1 MPRVIFP
8 DGELFKPR
16 HVDLDV
22 EVPGVCEYRAVLHR
36 LEVFSRNDAAAP
48 GDGDEHIAHARRVLH
63 RHDLVPVHD
72 GFERADRVDL
82 GDDDLCAQPLC
93 AQRHALAAPA
103 VAGDDN
109 VFASDDEVRR
119 AVYTVP
125 HGLTSAVA
133 VIKHVLAV
141 GLVDHDHREAQ
152 LMVLRHDLEPV
163 YAGGRLLA
171 AADDAGDEPGVLRVH
186 EVDKV
191 AAVVDYDIRPGLEHA
206 AEAVLIFLHRA
217 AVACKDL
224 HAAVSER
231 RGDVI
236 LRRERVRAGDVH
248 LRAAHFEHAAEIRRL
263 CLKVYRQRYLEPGER
278 LRLLKVLTDTAQHRH
293 VALHPVYFH
302 FARGGEGDVFYLAHS
317 DAPYN
322 LSCN

>member
-1 MPRVIFP
+1 MREGDNVRRKLSAVLCEVFCRECLHGKAHVHDLRRVSVARGEVHEPALGDGEERLAVRQDIALYIVPRVIFP

-36 LEVFSRNDAAAP
+36 LEVLSRNDAAAP
-48 GDGDEHIAHARRVLH
+48 CDGDEHVAHARRVLH

-82 GDDDLCAQPLC
+82 SDDDLCAQPLC

-109 VFASDDEVRR
+109 VFARDDEVRR

-125 HGLTSAVA
+125 HGLTRAVA

-152 LMVLRHDLEPV
+152 LMVLRHDPEPV

-171 AADDAGDEPGVLRVH
+171 AADDAGDEPGVLCVH

-191 AAVVDYDIRPGLEHA
+191 AAVIDYDVGADLEHS
-206 AEAVLIFLHRA
+206 AEAVFIFLHRA
-217 AVACKDL
+217 AVACEDL

-231 RGDVI
+231 RSDVV
-236 LRRERVRAGDVH
+236 LRRERV
-248 LRAAHFEHAAEIRRL
+248 
-263 CLKVYRQRYLEPGER
+263 
-278 LRLLKVLTDTAQHRH
+278 
-293 VALHPVYFH
+293 
-302 FARGGEGDVFYLAHS
+302 
-317 DAPYN
+317 
-322 LSCN
+322 

>member
-22 EVPGVCEYRAVLHR
+22 EVPGVCEYRTVLHR
-36 LEVFSRNDAAAP
+36 LKVLSRDDAAAP
-48 GDGDEHIAHARRVLH
+48 CDGDEHVAHARRVLH

-82 GDDDLCAQPLC
+82 GDDDLCAQTLC
-93 AQRHALAAPA
+93 AQRDALAAPA
-103 VAGDDN
+103 VAGDND
-109 VFASDDEVRR
+109 VFARDDEVRR

-125 HGLTSAVA
+125 HGLTRAVA
-133 VIKHVLAV
+133 VIEHMLAV
-141 GLVDHDHREAQ
+141 GLIDHDHREAQ

-191 AAVVDYDIRPGLEHA
+191 AAVVDYDVGADFEHA
-206 AEAVLIFLHRA
+206 AEAVFIFLHRA

-231 RGDVI
+231 GGDVV
-236 LRRERVRAGDVH
+236 LRRERV
-248 LRAAHFEHAAEIRRL
+248 
-263 CLKVYRQRYLEPGER
+263 
-278 LRLLKVLTDTAQHRH
+278 
-293 VALHPVYFH
+293 
-302 FARGGEGDVFYLAHS
+302 
-317 DAPYN
+317 
-322 LSCN
+322 